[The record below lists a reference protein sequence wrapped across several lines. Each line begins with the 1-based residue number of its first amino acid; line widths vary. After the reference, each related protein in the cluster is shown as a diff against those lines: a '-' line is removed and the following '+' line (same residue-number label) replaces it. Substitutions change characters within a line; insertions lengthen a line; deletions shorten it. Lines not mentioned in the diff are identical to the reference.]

1 MERLVWLIIV
11 AISNSCFL
19 SYSPFVTFPATLMTT
34 MGLGAWAWV
43 PLVNMVV
50 CAPWFVIS
58 ARSAPSPPTA
68 SMLSSS
74 PLNKRSVLT
83 RVVGSAC
90 TSNCEVVTMVSPSP
104 PRDAAWTGL
113 IGGDGVVTM
122 MGGVRIYFSLHSP
135 KPPPPPPPSLSPYP
149 ICTSSEPTEQPAEPA
164 LRATIRKRDI
174 NPVIHVLTHTP
185 SLLVEERL
193 VFVDLASA

>member
-1 MERLVWLIIV
+1 VTGRLNRAVSLVNHRRNIF
-11 AISNSCFL
+11 NRCFL

-34 MGLGAWAWV
+34 TMGLGAWAWV
-43 PLVNMVV
+43 PLVAIVV

-58 ARSAPSPPTA
+58 TRSAPSPPTA

-83 RVVGSAC
+83 RAVGS

-104 PRDAAWTGL
+104 PRDATWTGL

-122 MGGVRIYFSLHSP
+122 MGGVRIYFSLPSP
-135 KPPPPPPPSLSPYP
+135 KPQTPPPPPTTTLSL
-149 ICTSSEPTEQPAEPA
+149 
-164 LRATIRKRDI
+164 TIFDFGQAVKLQSRR
-174 NPVIHVLTHTP
+174 
-185 SLLVEERL
+185 SGR
-193 VFVDLASA
+193 